1 MLVVFYFLI
10 LKFTNL
16 EVLFYKLT
24 FMSILVFL

>member
-24 FMSILVFL
+24 FMCILVFL